1 MQLIIENNIIEAYV
15 RFGEIQ
21 GGIDFDEKSLPEKF
35 YEKFKPSFYMLQND
49 EIVENPNYV
58 APEPPVIGPSKQEKI
73 NAQLMLN
80 QATQKQTQ
88 DAFNSQV
95 LLQLAKLGGTK

>member
-1 MQLIIENNIIEAYV
+1 MKILTNEKNEILGYV
-15 RFGEIQ
+15 TT
-21 GGIDFDEKSLPEKF
+21 GGVDGFINYEGKIPDEF
-35 YEKFKPSFYMLQND
+35 YDKFKPKFYMLVD
-49 EIVENPNYV
+49 GVIVENPDYV
-58 APEPPVIGPSKQEKI
+58 APGTPVIGPTDQEKI